1 MKLNLLLISKILV
14 PIDGSENSM
23 RALEHGLFLCSKLKS
38 SLTIL
43 YVIEIPPFLYI
54 QSQKLVNSIMLTLEN
69 EAQGIL
75 ADGKMQGQKYNI
87 VPDSLFLEGGNTGSI
102 IIDYSEK
109 NNFDFIIIGSKGK
122 GNFKNALLGSVSHR
136 VLHHSKNPVLIVK

>member
-1 MKLNLLLISKILV
+1 MISKILV

-23 RALEHGLFLCSKLKS
+23 RALEHGFFLCSKLKS

-54 QSQKLVNSIMLTLEN
+54 QSQKLVDSIMLTLEN
-69 EAQGIL
+69 EAKSIL
-75 ADGKMQGQKYNI
+75 IDGKIQGKKYNI
-87 VPDSLFLEGGNTGSI
+87 DPDSLFLEGGNIGSI

-109 NNFDFIIIGSKGK
+109 NSFDFIIIGSKGK

>member
-1 MKLNLLLISKILV
+1 MISKILV

-54 QSQKLVNSIMLTLEN
+54 QSQKLVDSIMLTLEN
-69 EAQGIL
+69 EAKGIL
-75 ADGKMQGQKYNI
+75 IDGKIQGKKYNI
-87 VPDSLFLEGGNTGSI
+87 DPDSLFLEGGNTGSI

-109 NNFDFIIIGSKGK
+109 NSFDFIIIGSKGK

>member
-1 MKLNLLLISKILV
+1 LISKILV

-54 QSQKLVNSIMLTLEN
+54 QSQKLVDSIMLTLEN
-69 EAQGIL
+69 EAKSILINGKIQG
-75 ADGKMQGQKYNI
+75 KKYNI
-87 VPDSLFLEGGNTGSI
+87 DPDSLFLEGGNTGSI

-109 NNFDFIIIGSKGK
+109 NSFDFIIIGSKGK